1 MYWTRYPK
9 RKSALNLLIW
19 TRTWQQVG
27 AFMKRPNKT
36 KKKADLRRRRAPRST
51 PRRASHKEN
60 SKENNKKGKTAI
72 LFDFF
77 VNILWFSTFHF
88 VRFQVR
94 VVFSIDGEH
103 PPEGRSVD
111 VAAAHAFEGLSFRPL
126 FDALQKG
133 RTALGTLRAPKRKS
147 FRALTGLHYKLL
159 STN

>member
-1 MYWTRYPK
+1 
-9 RKSALNLLIW
+9 
-19 TRTWQQVG
+19 
-27 AFMKRPNKT
+27 MKRPT
-36 KKKADLRRRRAPRST
+36 FGGGPLDRRT
-51 PRRASHKEN
+51 PQEN

>member
-1 MYWTRYPK
+1 LRVLDSIPK
-9 RKSALNLLIW
+9 KKKRVKLAYLDEDVATSGSFYETADLLRRAPHRRTDALPIKKIQKK
-19 TRTWQQVG
+19 T
-27 AFMKRPNKT
+27 T
-36 KKKADLRRRRAPRST
+36 KKKKR
-51 PRRASHKEN
+51 
-60 SKENNKKGKTAI
+60 
-72 LFDFF
+72 LFYFDK